1 MGPTSPGGLGLGPKG
16 PQPDSP
22 EGGPPALDPTS
33 WQIWWQFNRHPYLQ
47 VDRYLAGLET
57 HSGSNCCLDERT
69 IERQVLPFVEKILRQ
84 GADFRIMRNSVLAL
98 ARMHRGGQASKVS
111 LSQYVGYYLKDRYP
125 ELQEAG
131 VLALGVAGDPAHLDT
146 LDELL
151 RDGEAGRK
159 HMDGRPV
166 PIRLRAYAAYA
177 MGLIAERN
185 PDEIVRQ
192 QVVHSLYHALGN
204 ERTATREVQ
213 VACVLAAGLAP
224 MGHCGNDPEK
234 LERHRMEGDR
244 HMCGGVQLKYLLD
257 VLRDDEL
264 DPWMRAH
271 AAPAVGRLGLEAPDD
286 FKVAAIEVFEQLL
299 DPKSD
304 EDEAVVHGAIL
315 GLGLVADGDD
325 DELDVR
331 ARAALERAV
340 KRSDPMGQRL
350 ALIGLGRAAARSGL
364 RESDVL
370 AEAQKRLLREL
381 SRGRGDIKAWS
392 ALSLAV
398 LGHTRLEGRQSV
410 SEDVLS
416 ALRTT
421 AARAKDLEVASA
433 ASLALGILRD
443 IEAPDALERIFER
456 AEDPGLRASVSLAL
470 GVIGNRDKAAV
481 LRAAFDDE
489 DAELSEKLDLSLA
502 LRLLGDRSVTQSLIE
517 LLGEKRADLAEAED
531 AVKLSDEA
539 KQERSKRLAKAD
551 EDELSVEEL
560 EYETQAIVAYLGRL
574 EDPSALPPLMALLKD
589 DSIDDAL
596 RAEAIAAVGSMC
608 DPEPV
613 TWFEPFST
621 DVNYSVLTWALASP
635 YGDGT
640 GIFEM
645 R

>member
-1 MGPTSPGGLGLGPKG
+1 MGPKG
-16 PQPDSP
+16 PTPDSP
-22 EGGPPALDPTS
+22 GGTEVDPTS
-33 WQIWWQFNRHPYLQ
+33 WQTWWQFNRHPYLA
-47 VDRYLAGLET
+47 VDRFLAGLET
-57 HSGSNCCLDERT
+57 HSGSNCCLDDQT
-69 IERQVLPFVEKILRQ
+69 IKRQILPYVEKILRE
-84 GADFRIMRNSVLAL
+84 GADFRIMRNAVLSL
-98 ARMHRGGQASKVS
+98 ARMQRGGHGSKVS
-111 LSQYVGYYLKDRYP
+111 IGQYVGYYLKDRYP

-131 VLALGVAGDPAHLDT
+131 VLALGVTGDPKHLDT

-151 RDGEAGRK
+151 RDGEKGRA

-185 PDEIVRQ
+185 EDELVRQ

-244 HMCGGVQLKYLLD
+244 HMCGGVQMKYLLD
-257 VLRDDEL
+257 VLRDTEL

-286 FKVAAIEVFEQLL
+286 FKVAAIEEFENILAS
-299 DPKSD
+299 KD
-304 EDEAVVHGAIL
+304 EEEPVLHGAII
-315 GLGLVADGDD
+315 GLGLVADGDED
-325 DELDVR
+325 PLDVR
-331 ARAALERAV
+331 AREALSKAL

-350 ALIGLGRAAARSGL
+350 AMIGLGRVSARTHGAE
-364 RESDVL
+364 ES
-370 AEAQKRLLREL
+370 EALSAGRDRLLREL
-381 SRGRGDIKAWS
+381 SRGRGDMKAWS
-392 ALSLAV
+392 ALALAV
-398 LGHTRLEGRQSV
+398 LGHTRLEDRKAV
-410 SEDVLS
+410 SDDVLA
-416 ALRTT
+416 ALRKTASKAKDDHVT
-421 AARAKDLEVASA
+421 AASA
-433 ASLALGILRD
+433 LALGVLRD
-443 IEAPDALERIFER
+443 PESADVLHKIFEKSDDAGVR
-456 AEDPGLRASVSLAL
+456 SCASLAL
-470 GVIGNRDKAAV
+470 GVIGDRDRV
-481 LRAAFDDE
+481 DTLREVFDE
-489 DAELSEKLDLSLA
+489 EETELEEKLDLAIA
-502 LRLLGDRSVTQSLIE
+502 LRLLGDRSATQGLIE
-517 LLGEKRADLAEAED
+517 LLAETREELEEAER
-531 AVKLSDEA
+531 VSKLSDDE
-539 KQERSKRLAKAD
+539 KEEIAKAKAKKGE
-551 EDELSVEEL
+551 EDKTVEEL
-560 EYETQAIVAYLGRL
+560 EFDVQSIVAYLGRL
-574 EDPSALPPLMALLKD
+574 EDPSALPHLMSMLKD

-596 RAEAIAAVGSMC
+596 RAESIAAVGSMC